1 MSPKDRNCCYM
12 FCGVLI
18 LLFLLAMTNTT
29 GTPQPYVEGMTQ
41 NNMNNHNMNNLQNSN
56 NTEMDT
62 DLSMINNT
70 HSNQVAAASFCD
82 LNKTKFRELKESTDS
97 SIDFFK
103 DVKFSS
109 TCKSNYSSSNGM
121 ACLSNS
127 HMQEL
132 RNRGQKNQASV

>member
-29 GTPQPYVEGMTQ
+29 GTPQPYVEGMSH
-41 NNMNNHNMNNLQNSN
+41 NPNMNNLQNSN
-56 NTEMDT
+56 NTKMDT
-62 DLSMINNT
+62 DLSMMNNT

-82 LNKTKFRELKESTDS
+82 LNKTKFREFKKSPDS

-103 DVKFSS
+103 DVKFSP